1 MEDVRYK
8 ILVVE
13 DNELDQMAFMRMVEK
28 EKLPYDCT
36 PARSVSEAQK
46 MLSTENFDVV
56 ITDYELGDGIAFDF
70 LESAKDIPVI
80 LVTGA
85 GDEELAVKAWRSGAY
100 DYLIKDHERNY
111 LRTLPVTIENVIRH
125 KQTEEQLQ
133 LLSGAI
139 RSTQGSVYITDME
152 NKIIFVNKAFCETY
166 RYKKE
171 DVIGK
176 DANILWMDN
185 PQGAGTRSVFRV
197 SSNSCG
203 VGFYHRREDGSIF
216 PVSLSRAIIKDAN
229 RNEVAVVGVAYDI
242 SERLLLED
250 ELRTANLELKARNQL
265 KSEFAVSV
273 SERVNELLESL
284 EHLVS
289 RCKTQVRDENGG
301 LEKRLVRAEEEISRV
316 RCVLGEFL
324 DISRIEA
331 GKLRMES
338 LEFNLCS
345 VVSAC
350 LQSLCADAEHRSVK
364 LQSRIPDCEMVVRAD
379 YNRIKQVLTELIGH
393 AIESATAGG
402 CVNVL
407 VKDSA
412 ERIAVEVTDNGPS
425 IDREEIY
432 NVFNRYEQIRRQ
444 VRGDEQAP
452 AASWRSQERGQGSTN
467 LGLAIVKDLVEM
479 QGGSVV
485 VEKKEGGG
493 NSFCFTLPRA
503 EVGAAV

>member
-1 MEDVRYK
+1 MESMNMEDVRYK

-13 DNELDQMAFMRMVEK
+13 DNELDRMAFMRMVEK
-28 EKLPYDCT
+28 DRLPYDCT
-36 PARSVSEAQK
+36 AACSVSDAQK
-46 MLSTENFDVV
+46 ILSTESFDVV
-56 ITDYELGDGIAFDF
+56 ISDYELGDGIAFDF
-70 LESAKDIPVI
+70 LESSEDTPVI

-133 LLSGAI
+133 LLSGAV
-139 RSTQGSVYITDME
+139 RSTQDSVYITDME

-166 RYKKE
+166 QYKRE
-171 DVIGK
+171 EVVGK
-176 DANILWMDN
+176 DANILWIDN
-185 PQGAGTRSVFRV
+185 PRGAGTRSVFRV
-197 SSNSCG
+197 SSSSCG
-203 VGFYHRREDGSIF
+203 VGFYHRRKDGSIF
-216 PVSLSRAIIKDAN
+216 PVSLSRAIIKDTN
-229 RNEVAVVGVAYDI
+229 KKEVAVVGVSHDI

-273 SERVNELLESL
+273 SERVDELLGSL

-289 RCKTQVRDENGG
+289 RCKKQVGGETGELGKKLQRAQDEIG
-301 LEKRLVRAEEEISRV
+301 KVRG
-316 RCVLGEFL
+316 VLGEFL

-331 GKLRMES
+331 GKLRIES
-338 LEFNLCS
+338 LEFDLCS
-345 VVSAC
+345 VVCAC
-350 LQSLCADAEHRSVK
+350 LQDLCEDARKRSVK
-364 LQSRIPDCEMVVRAD
+364 LQSCIPDCELVVRAD
-379 YNRIKQVLTELIGH
+379 YNRIKQVLTELIGR
-393 AIESATAGG
+393 AIESAPAGG
-402 CVNVL
+402 CVNIT

-412 ERIAVEVTDNGPS
+412 ERIAVEVTDNGQS

-444 VRGDEQAP
+444 VRGDED
-452 AASWRSQERGQGSTN
+452 SLKEQGKTN

-485 VEKKEGGG
+485 VEKKEDGG
-493 NSFCFTLPRA
+493 NSFCFTLPKA
-503 EVGAAV
+503 EVGAAL